1 MKKIKSALLL
11 VLFFT
16 TLFSYAQQAPAVPK
30 IKISGKVV
38 EKISKQPLE
47 YATITFL
54 EPNNQK
60 PVAGG
65 ITNPNGEFDI
75 EVKPGVYDIKIEFIS
90 FKLFEIKQKNLQ
102 SNSTLGLI
110 SLEENPNQLNE
121 VIIRSEK
128 TTVEIKLDKKVYN
141 VGNDLMVKGGTV
153 SDVLDN
159 IPSVAVDVEGNISLR
174 GNENVR
180 VLIDGKPSNA
190 INIAEALRLIPADA
204 IEKVE
209 VITNPSARYDAEGG
223 GGLLNIILKKGK
235 NQGLNGTF
243 IASAGYP
250 ENYGLSGTLNYKS
263 KNFNLFTTQG
273 YNDRSNPGNAF
284 TNSRYLNA
292 DNSNRNYVNE
302 TRENERDNKGYNGN
316 FGMEWYLS
324 ESLSWTN
331 TFNYRKSDGNNVDNV
346 FQNNY
351 DAGFNY
357 DYTRNRIN
365 LENSDSEN
373 VEFTTNFTKK
383 FKKDGHKLTFDG
395 SFSTNDDINNALITD
410 TATNTNTSVVKF
422 DKTINNQT
430 QSRNLL
436 QMDYV
441 LPVGK
446 GSQFEAGYR
455 GDFSELLTD
464 YSVKNDGV
472 INNNFTNTLEYR
484 EKVNAIYTQYGVK
497 INKFSALFGLRF
509 EDSNIEINQLAT
521 NDFNTKKY
529 NNFFPSAFFTY
540 EISDKSSASL
550 SYSRR
555 IQRPRGRMLNPF
567 SNLSSNINIF
577 VGNPDLDP
585 AFSDAIDFGYIK
597 KWEKLTFNTSLYVN
611 KTNDVFQFARRESGD
626 FIVTAVDDKD
636 TVVNGEVTQINGG
649 EDTRIPIIISS
660 PINLATE
667 YRVGFEFT
675 LNYSPFKWWK
685 LNSNFNFFRNETQGD
700 FTYTDFKNK
709 KIVQNFDNVAT
720 SWSTRLTSKITL
732 PYKIDWQ
739 TNATYNGPQ
748 NNAQGRSLGVF
759 AANIAFSKD
768 ILKDKGTLSFNVS
781 DVFNSRKR
789 MVESNLP
796 GIVNSYS
803 EMQWRERQFNL
814 SFTYRFNKPKS
825 EREQPKRN
833 QGDNEGDFQG

>member
-1 MKKIKSALLL
+1 MKSVLIL

-16 TLFSYAQQAPAVPK
+16 TLFSFAQQGSNPK
-30 IKISGKVV
+30 IKITGKVL

-54 EPNNQK
+54 IPNNPK

-65 ITNPNGEFDI
+65 ITNPKGEFDI
-75 EVKPGVYDIKIEFIS
+75 EITPGVYDIKIEFIS
-90 FKLFEIKQKNLQ
+90 FKLNEIKQKNLKA
-102 SNSTLGLI
+102 STNLGVI
-110 SLEENPNQLNE
+110 NLEEDANQLNE

-159 IPSVAVDVEGNISLR
+159 IPSVAVDIEGNISLR

-180 VLIDGKPSNA
+180 VLIDGRPSNA

-235 NQGLNGTF
+235 NLGLNGTF

-250 ENYGLSGTLNYKS
+250 ENNGLSGTLNYKS

-273 YNDRSNPGNAF
+273 YNKRNSPGNAI
-284 TNSRYLNA
+284 TNTNYLNA
-292 DNSNRNYVNE
+292 DNSINNIVNE
-302 TRENERDNKGYNGN
+302 SRENDRYNKGYNGN
-316 FGMEWYLS
+316 FGMEWYLN
-324 ESLSWTN
+324 ESTAWTN
-331 TFNYRKSDGNNVDNV
+331 TFNYRKNNGDNRDNV
-346 FQNNY
+346 FQNYFEADNT
-351 DAGFNY
+351 F

-365 LENSDSEN
+365 LESSDSEN
-373 VEFTTNFTKK
+373 VEFATNFTKK
-383 FKKDGHKLTFDG
+383 FKKEGHKLTLDG
-395 SFSTNDDINNALITD
+395 SFSTSNDINNAVITD
-410 TATNTNTSVVKF
+410 SATNTAEVKF
-422 DKTINNQT
+422 DNTINNQS

-441 LPVGK
+441 LPIGE
-446 GSQFEAGYR
+446 GGQFEAGYR

-464 YSVKNDGV
+464 YQVENDGV
-472 INNNFTNTLEYR
+472 INENFTNTLEYK
-484 EKVNAIYTQYGVK
+484 EKVNAVYTQYGMK
-497 INKFSALFGLRF
+497 INKFSVLLGLRF
-509 EDSNIEINQLAT
+509 EDSNIDINQLAT

-540 EISDKSSASL
+540 EISDKSSASV

-597 KWEKLTFNTSLYVN
+597 RWEKLTFNTSLYVN
-611 KTNDVFQFARRESGD
+611 KTTDVFQFARRESGD
-626 FIVTAVDDKD
+626 F
-636 TVVNGEVTQINGG
+636 VNG
-649 EDTRIPIIISS
+649 IPITISS

-667 YRVGFEFT
+667 YRAGFEFT
-675 LNYSPFKWWK
+675 LNYSPYKWWK
-685 LNSNFNFFRNETQGD
+685 LNGNFNFFRNETQGD
-700 FTYTDFKNK
+700 FVYTDFNNEV
-709 KIVQNFDNVAT
+709 ITQNFDNIAT
-720 SWSTRLTSKITL
+720 SWFTRITSKVSL

-748 NNAQGRSLGVF
+748 NSAQGRSLGIF
-759 AANIAFSKD
+759 SANLAFSKD
-768 ILKDKGTLSFNVS
+768 IMKDKGTLSFNVS

-789 MVESNLP
+789 MMETNLP
-796 GIVNSYS
+796 GFANSYS
-803 EMQWRERQFNL
+803 EMQWRVRQFSL
-814 SFTYRFNKPKS
+814 SFTYRFNKPKN
-825 EREQPKRN
+825 EKEQPKRN
-833 QGDNEGDFQG
+833 QNENEGDFQG

>member
-1 MKKIKSALLL
+1 MKKINPVLIL

-16 TLFSYAQQAPAVPK
+16 TLFCFAQEGPIVPK
-30 IKISGKVV
+30 IKITGKVI

-54 EPNNQK
+54 TPNNPK

-65 ITNPNGEFDI
+65 ITNPKGEFDI
-75 EVKPGVYDIKIEFIS
+75 EIKPGVYDIKIEFIS
-90 FKLFEIKQKNLQ
+90 FKVNEIKQKNLQ
-102 SNSTLGLI
+102 SSLSLGLI
-110 SLEENPNQLNE
+110 SLEEDANQLNE

-159 IPSVAVDVEGNISLR
+159 IPSVSVDVEGNISLR

-180 VLIDGKPSNA
+180 VLIDGRPSNA

-235 NQGLNGTF
+235 NLGLNGTF
-243 IASAGYP
+243 IASTGYP
-250 ENYGLSGTLNYKS
+250 ENNGLSGTLNYKS

-273 YNDRSNPGNAF
+273 YNKRNSPGNAI
-284 TNSRYLNA
+284 TNTDYLNS
-292 DNSNRNYVNE
+292 DNSINNSVDESRVND
-302 TRENERDNKGYNGN
+302 RYNKGYNGN
-316 FGMEWYLS
+316 FGMEWYLN
-324 ESLSWTN
+324 ESTAWTN
-331 TFNYRKSDGNNVDNV
+331 TFNYRKSIGDNRDNV
-346 FQNNY
+346 FQ
-351 DAGFNY
+351 
-357 DYTRNRIN
+357 DYFEGDNTFDYSRNRIN
-365 LENSDSEN
+365 LESSDSEN
-373 VEFTTNFTKK
+373 VEFATNFTKK
-383 FKKDGHKLTFDG
+383 FKKDGHKLTIDG
-395 SFSTNDDINNALITD
+395 SFSTSDDINNAVITD
-410 TATNTNTSVVKF
+410 RATNTNVVKF
-422 DKTINNQT
+422 DNTINNQN

-441 LPVGK
+441 LPFGK

-455 GDFSELLTD
+455 GDFSKLLTD
-464 YSVKNDGV
+464 YQVKNDGV
-472 INNNFTNTLEYR
+472 INTNFTNTLEYN
-484 EKVNAIYTQYGVK
+484 EKINAVYTQYGMK
-497 INKFSALFGLRF
+497 INKFSALLGLRF
-509 EDSNIEINQLAT
+509 EDSNIDINQLAT

-540 EISDKSSASL
+540 EISDKSSASV

-597 KWEKLTFNTSLYVN
+597 RWEKLTFNTSLYVN
-611 KTNDVFQFARRESGD
+611 KTTDVFQFARRESGD
-626 FIVTAVDDKD
+626 F
-636 TVVNGEVTQINGG
+636 VNGIPVT
-649 EDTRIPIIISS
+649 ISS

-667 YRVGFEFT
+667 YRAGFEFT
-675 LNYSPFKWWK
+675 LNYSPYKWWK
-685 LNSNFNFFRNETQGD
+685 LNGNFNFFRNETQGD
-700 FTYTDFKNK
+700 FVYTDFNNNV
-709 KIVQNFDNVAT
+709 ITQNFDNIAT
-720 SWSTRLTSKITL
+720 SWFTRITSKVTL

-748 NNAQGRSLGVF
+748 NNAQGRSLGIF
-759 AANIAFSKD
+759 SANLAFSKD
-768 ILKDKGTLSFNVS
+768 ILKDKGTLSFNIS

-789 MVESNLP
+789 MMETFLP
-796 GIVNSYS
+796 GFASSYS
-803 EMQWRERQFNL
+803 EMQWRERQFSL
-814 SFTYRFNKPKS
+814 SFTYRFNKPKN
-825 EREQPKRN
+825 EKEKQPRKTQN
-833 QGDNEGDFQG
+833 DNEGDYQG

>member
-1 MKKIKSALLL
+1 MKKMKSVLIV

-16 TLFSYAQQAPAVPK
+16 TLFSFAQQAPTQK
-30 IKISGKVV
+30 IKISGKVI

-54 EPNNQK
+54 NPNNPK

-65 ITNPNGEFDI
+65 ITNPKGEFNI
-75 EVKPGVYDIKIEFIS
+75 EVIPGVYDINIEFIS
-90 FKLFEIKQKNLQ
+90 FKVNEIKQKNLQ
-102 SNSTLGLI
+102 VNTSLGLI
-110 SLEENPNQLNE
+110 SLEEDANQLNE

-159 IPSVAVDVEGNISLR
+159 IPSVAVDIEGNISLR
-174 GNENVR
+174 GNDNVR
-180 VLIDGKPSNA
+180 VLIDGRPSNA

-235 NQGLNGTF
+235 NRGLNGTF
-243 IASAGYP
+243 IGSAGYP
-250 ENYGLSGTLNYKS
+250 ENNGLSGTLNYKS
-263 KNFNLFTTQG
+263 DNFNLFTTQG
-273 YNDRSNPGNAF
+273 YNKRNSPGNAL
-284 TNSRYLNA
+284 TNTNYLNA
-292 DNSNRNYVNE
+292 DNTINNIVNE
-302 TRENERDNKGYNGN
+302 TRENDRFSKGYNGN
-316 FGMEWYLS
+316 FGIELYLN
-324 ESLSWTN
+324 ETTAWTN
-331 TFNYRKSDGNNVDNV
+331 TFNYRKNNGDNRDNV
-346 FQNNY
+346 FQNYFEADNT
-351 DAGFNY
+351 F

-373 VEFTTNFTKK
+373 VEFATNFTKK
-383 FKKDGHKLTFDG
+383 FKKEGHKLTLDG
-395 SFSTNDDINNALITD
+395 SFSTSKDLEIAVITD
-410 TATNTNTSVVKF
+410 RATNTAKVKF
-422 DKTINNQT
+422 DNTLNNQS

-441 LPVGK
+441 LPIGE
-446 GSQFEAGYR
+446 GGQFEAGYR

-464 YSVKNDGV
+464 YQVKNDGL
-472 INNNFTNTLEYR
+472 INKNFTNTLEYK
-484 EKVNAIYTQYGVK
+484 EKVNAVYTQYGMK
-497 INKFSALFGLRF
+497 INKFSVLVGLRF
-509 EDSNIEINQLAT
+509 EDSNININQLAT

-540 EISDKSSASL
+540 EISDKSSASV

-597 KWEKLTFNTSLYVN
+597 RWDKLTFNTSLYVN
-611 KTNDVFQFARRESGD
+611 KTTDVFQFARRESGD
-626 FIVTAVDDKD
+626 F
-636 TVVNGEVTQINGG
+636 VNG
-649 EDTRIPIIISS
+649 IPITISS

-667 YRVGFEFT
+667 YRAGFEFT
-675 LNYSPFKWWK
+675 LNYSPYKWWK
-685 LNSNFNFFRNETQGD
+685 LNGNFNFFRNETQGD
-700 FTYTDFKNK
+700 FVYTDFNNK
-709 KIVQNFDNVAT
+709 IITQNFDNIAT
-720 SWSTRLTSKITL
+720 SWFTRITSKVSL

-739 TNATYNGPQ
+739 TNATYNGAEKS
-748 NNAQGRSLGVF
+748 AQGNRLGVF
-759 AANIAFSKD
+759 SANLAFSKD
-768 ILKDKGTLSFNVS
+768 IMKDKGTLSFNIS

-789 MVESNLP
+789 MMETNLP
-796 GIVNSYS
+796 GFANSYG
-803 EMQWRERQFNL
+803 EMQWRVRQFSL
-814 SFTYRFNKPKS
+814 SFTYRFNKPKN
-825 EREQPKRN
+825 EKEKQPKKLQN
-833 QGDNEGDFQG
+833 DNEGDYQG